1 MNDHLVEK
9 KEMKKITLLLSVLSL
24 GLTQQVMAA
33 SLMEAYEQAK
43 NSDPVV
49 KKAYADSRQIIEGK
63 NQAKGALLPQLNA
76 AASYGSNRYVDHGTT
91 HNTGY
96 NNSFSQNRTF
106 SVGLNLRQALFDM
119 SLWRNLSLQEK
130 TAQQAEVS
138 YQAAQQNLLYRV
150 ATAYISVLNS
160 IDTLTSVQAEKRAV
174 YSQLSD
180 TNQQYQV
187 GLVAITDVD
196 EAQAQYDSVIANE
209 IMAQNDVDNSIEAL
223 YEITGQ
229 YPSDIHRLDTKKF
242 KTQTYA
248 NPNQYITQ
256 GEEQNLTLT
265 YYKMGKELAKEG
277 IKVAESA
284 YLPTVNLVAGLTHT
298 NSRMPVASS
307 YGIPDRSVDQATIG
321 VEVSMPLY
329 TGGQTASRVRQ
340 QQHAFVSSSEGLE
353 STYRD
358 LVRNIRSTVNSLNA
372 SSSSIRAYQQYVRSS
387 ESAYQATLSGY
398 NAGTRTILDVLTSTR
413 TRHEA
418 QRQLSSARYNYLLL
432 ELQLRQLSGSLN
444 ENDLNRLHN
453 LLTVRTKL

>member
-1 MNDHLVEK
+1 
-9 KEMKKITLLLSVLSL
+9 MKKITLLLSVLSL
-24 GLTQQVMAA
+24 GLTQQAMAA

-49 KKAYADSRQIIEGK
+49 KKAYADSQQIIEGK

-76 AASYGSNRYVDHGTT
+76 SASYGSSRYVDHGTQ
-91 HNTGY
+91 HNSGY

-106 SVGLNLRQALFDM
+106 SVGLNLSQTLFDM

-130 TAQQAEVS
+130 TAKQAEVS

-160 IDTLTSVQAEKRAV
+160 IETLKSVEAEKKAV

-180 TNQQYQV
+180 TTQLYQV

-209 IMAQNDVDNSIEAL
+209 IMAKNSVDNSVEAL

-229 YPSDIHRLDTKKF
+229 YPLDINRLATQKF

-248 NPNQYITQ
+248 NPNQYIAQ

-298 NSRMPVASS
+298 NSRMPIASN

-321 VEVSMPLY
+321 LEVSMPLY
-329 TGGQTASRVRQ
+329 TGGRTSSQVRQ

-358 LVRNIRSTVNSLNA
+358 LVRNIRFTVNSLNA
-372 SSSSIRAYQQYVRSS
+372 SSSSIKAYQQYVRSS

-418 QRQLSSARYNYLLL
+418 QRQLASARYNYLLL
-432 ELQLRQLSGSLN
+432 ELQLRQLAGTLN
-444 ENDLNRLHN
+444 ENDLTRLHN
-453 LLTVRTKL
+453 LLTVKTKL

>member
-1 MNDHLVEK
+1 
-9 KEMKKITLLLSVLSL
+9 MKKITLLLSVLSL

-444 ENDLNRLHN
+444 ENDLSRLHN

>member
-1 MNDHLVEK
+1 
-9 KEMKKITLLLSVLSL
+9 MKKTTLLLSVLSV
-24 GLTQQVMAA
+24 GLMTQQVMAA

-43 NSDPVV
+43 ASDPVV
-49 KKAYADSRQIIEGK
+49 KKAYADSQQIMEGK

-76 AASYGSNRYVDHGTT
+76 SASYGSNRYVDHGKT
-91 HNTGY
+91 HDSGY
-96 NNSFSQNRTF
+96 NNSFNQNRAF
-106 SVGLNLRQALFDM
+106 SIGLNLSQTLFDM

-138 YQAAQQNLLYRV
+138 YQATQQNLLYRV

-160 IDTLTSVQAEKRAV
+160 IDTLASVQSEKSAV
-174 YSQLSD
+174 YNQLSN

-196 EAQAQYDSVIANE
+196 EAQAQYDSVIASE
-209 IMAQNDVDNSIEAL
+209 IVAKNDVDNSIEAL

-229 YPSDIHRLDTKKF
+229 YPLDINKLDTKKF

-248 NPNQYITQ
+248 NPNQYIAQ

-265 YYKMGKELAKEG
+265 YYKMGKELAKDG
-277 IKVAESA
+277 IKVAQSA
-284 YLPTVNLVAGLTHT
+284 YLPTVNLVAGLTHS
-298 NSRMPVASS
+298 NSRMPIASN
-307 YGIPDRSVDQATIG
+307 YGIADRNVDQATIG

-329 TGGQTASRVRQ
+329 TGGQTSSRVRQ
-340 QQHAFVSSSEGLE
+340 QQHAFVSSSENLE

-372 SSSSIRAYQQYVRSS
+372 ASSSIKAYQQYVISS
-387 ESAYQATLSGY
+387 ESAYRATLSGY
-398 NAGTRTILDVLTSTR
+398 ETGTRTILDVLTATR

-432 ELQLRQLSGSLN
+432 ELQLRQLSGTLN
-444 ENDLNRLHN
+444 ENDLSRLNN
-453 LLTVRTKL
+453 LLTLRTKL